1 MLHVPASASSRVQLL
16 LPPQGMV
23 QCAFCMSFQS
33 LLSCAEVQ
41 QLKLQAPD
49 STLSSRISTQPVW
62 LWLHPKA
69 WANKLT
75 CLQLQ
80 GVPLLS
86 GTASLAFQ
94 GLTQL
99 QRLCLTG
106 THLRP
111 SAVEHLL
118 HQLSSCEQLTAL
130 VLSGND
136 MCLLPEQGWEGVT
149 GLKVRSLLCGSRAV
163 LRRFVHGA

>member
-1 MLHVPASASSRVQLL
+1 MLICTCLL
-16 LPPQGMV
+16 LP
-23 QCAFCMSFQS
+23 
-33 LLSCAEVQ
+33 CAELQ
-41 QLKLQAPD
+41 QLTVEAPD

-62 LWLHPKA
+62 LWLHPNA

-75 CLQLQ
+75 CLQLR

-86 GTASLAFQ
+86 GTLAIQ

-106 THLRP
+106 TQLRP
-111 SAVEHLL
+111 STVEHLL
-118 HQLSSCEQLTAL
+118 RQLSSCEQLTAL

-149 GLKVRSLLCGSRAV
+149 GLKVRGAADLWQQGHVQAHAAMREHLVAG
-163 LRRFVHGA
+163 FVCKFHVICYNCAAMT

>member
-1 MLHVPASASSRVQLL
+1 MI
-16 LPPQGMV
+16 
-23 QCAFCMSFQS
+23 
-33 LLSCAEVQ
+33 E
-41 QLKLQAPD
+41 APD
-49 STLSSRISTQPVW
+49 SSLSNRTSTQPVW

-86 GTASLAFQ
+86 GTASLAIQ

-111 SAVEHLL
+111 TAVEHLL
-118 HQLSSCEQLTAL
+118 RQLSSCEHLTAL

-136 MCLLPEQGWEGVT
+136 MCLLPELGWEGVT
-149 GLKVRSLLCGSRAV
+149 GLKVRSLLWCAGV
-163 LRRFVHGA
+163 LFMVHGATREHLLAGCDSWIPYAICAG